1 MDDHAGGGGNRFDD
15 EIAIVTG
22 AGNGLGRAYALLLAD
37 RGAKVVVNDIGERPG
52 PDGAMAS
59 SAELVAKE
67 IADRGGTA
75 VAHRA
80 SIATREGGADLAR
93 TALDAFGRIDVLV
106 NNAGNIALK
115 SFLKLDLDSIDS
127 ILDVHLRGAF
137 FVTHPCYQQ
146 MVKQQYGRIVMTTS
160 GVGLLGNGGVSTY
173 GAAKGGVFG
182 LLQVLKL
189 EGAKHGIKVNAV
201 APMASTKLSDD
212 AGMPQYLPLAEQE
225 VTPDLVAPVVG
236 YFASRDCPFTGEVW
250 SAGSGSVSRLFIART
265 AGFFKHPTL
274 DGALTVEDVAAN
286 ADVIRDEKGYSTPE
300 DWPSEWA
307 EVLELLKGVAGEARR
322 S

>member
-1 MDDHAGGGGNRFDD
+1 VADLAGTGFRFDD
-15 EIAIVTG
+15 EVAIVTG
-22 AGNGLGRAYALLLAD
+22 AGNGLGRAYALLLASL
-37 RGAKVVVNDIGERPG
+37 GAKVVVNDIGERPG
-52 PDGAMAS
+52 ADGSMAS
-59 SAELVAKE
+59 SADLVVKE
-67 IADRGGTA
+67 ITDLGGTA
-75 VAHRA
+75 IAHRG
-80 SIATREGGADLAR
+80 SIATREGGADLAQA
-93 TALDAFGRIDVLV
+93 ALDTYGRIDVLV
-106 NNAGNIALK
+106 NNAGNIALT

-137 FVTHPCYQQ
+137 YVTHPCYQQ

-201 APMASTKLSDD
+201 APMASTKLTDD
-212 AGMPQYLPLAEQE
+212 VGMPQYRQLAEPE
-225 VTPDLVAPVVG
+225 VAPELVAPVVA
-236 YFASRDCPFTGEVW
+236 YFAARDCPFTGEVW
-250 SAGSGSVSRLFIART
+250 SAGSGSVARLFIART

-274 DGALTVEDVAAN
+274 DGPLTVGDVIAN
-286 ADVIRDEKGYSTPE
+286 VDRIRDEEGYSTPQ
-300 DWPSEWA
+300 DWPAEWA
-307 EVLELLKGVAGEARR
+307 QVAELVTGATTAAGK